1 MVAELDAGSTSM
13 DAPGC
18 YMLAV
23 GSKAYA
29 GASLS
34 PKKRTG
40 EHAAPL
46 ESARGNKGL
55 SKLLEHVHP
64 SERARATRG
73 CLIYGFNR
81 IMGPSPLIPPS
92 PPSPFCML
100 ATCRRRRGQSVEVN
114 ATDQGE
120 AVRLT
125 RRTCVVVKAM
135 CVNVC
140 VCLWN
145 EYVGN

>member
-40 EHAAPL
+40 EHAVHL

-73 CLIYGFNR
+73 CLIYGMAWRN
-81 IMGPSPLIPPS
+81 ITI
-92 PPSPFCML
+92 
-100 ATCRRRRGQSVEVN
+100 
-114 ATDQGE
+114 
-120 AVRLT
+120 
-125 RRTCVVVKAM
+125 
-135 CVNVC
+135 
-140 VCLWN
+140 
-145 EYVGN
+145 